1 MTPPPLVLASRSP
14 QRRAILTQLGV
25 PFTVRPA
32 GVEELTAGPDVEV
45 ALENAFR
52 KAAAVERAE
61 GETVLGVDTVVAL
74 GTELYGKPADET
86 EARAVLQVLA
96 GRRHEV
102 VSGLCVIGPDG
113 QARTAAARTGVRFRT
128 FAPGLLEWYLASGEW
143 RDRAGGYAIQGRGA
157 ALVAAVEGDYF
168 NVVGL
173 PVTTLLD
180 LLPQLLGERSEL

>member
-1 MTPPPLVLASRSP
+1 LTRLVLASRSP

-25 PFTVRPA
+25 PFEVRPA
-32 GVEELTAGPDVEV
+32 DVEELTAGPDIEV

-52 KAAAVERAE
+52 KASAVQRHP

-74 GTELYGKPADET
+74 GAELYGKPT
-86 EARAVLQVLA
+86 GEANAREVLLRLA

-102 VSGLCVIGPDG
+102 VSGVCVIGPDERP
-113 QARTAAARTGVRFRT
+113 RTASARTGVRFRD
-128 FAPGLLEWYLASGEW
+128 FGPDLLDWYLKSGEW

-173 PVTTLLD
+173 PVATLLG
-180 LLPQLLGERSEL
+180 LLPQLLEESEKP

>member
-1 MTPPPLVLASRSP
+1 
-14 QRRAILTQLGV
+14 
-25 PFTVRPA
+25 
-32 GVEELTAGPDVEV
+32 V

-52 KAAAVERAE
+52 KASAVERAE
-61 GETVLGVDTVVAL
+61 HETVLGVDTVVAL
-74 GTELYGKPADET
+74 GTLLYGKPVDEA
-86 EARAVLQVLA
+86 EARAILEALA

-102 VSGLCVIGPDG
+102 VSGVCVIGPDG
-113 QARTAAARTGVRFRT
+113 RPRTAASRTGVRFRA
-128 FAPGLLEWYLASGEW
+128 FDPALLDWYLASGEW

-180 LLPQLLGERSEL
+180 LLPQLLGERPKP